1 MKRRARAAT
10 EAAPGQEIEL
20 KLRVP
25 PARLRALLASPLLR
39 ASGTERTVHLAA
51 TYYDTPDL
59 LLWRQRIA
67 LRIRR
72 EGRRWVQALKG
83 GGSVASG

>member
-1 MKRRARAAT
+1 MKRRVRAAP
-10 EAAPGQEIEL
+10 AAAAGQEIEL

-39 ASGTERTVHLAA
+39 AAVTARTVQLAA

-59 LLWRQRIA
+59 QLWRKHIA
-67 LRIRR
+67 LRVRR
-72 EGRRWVQALKG
+72 EG
-83 GGSVASG
+83 